1 MNPSTVTG
9 PSTASPDEAG
19 GGIDPSAATTG
30 AARGRPPSPPAPPP
44 PPARLARWHA
54 WARAQPWL
62 HRFTLANRLLLAM
75 AFFPTGLVKA
85 TGQRF
90 TTLPVDNPVGFF
102 FEAMYQTGP
111 YWHFIGFA
119 QIAASV
125 LLLIP
130 ATATVGAL
138 LFFPVILSIVLI
150 TWGVGFTGTVYV
162 TTAMLVAVVY
172 LLCWD
177 ADRVWAAAWHVF
189 GTRRSPALLAD
200 ATPIEHTGWILG
212 GTAGMGVFLI
222 TRGFLPRDLTPAL
235 LVAGAVAVILV
246 LAGWVAGASRRRG
259 ARRG

>member
-9 PSTASPDEAG
+9 SSTASPEEAG
-19 GGIDPSAATTG
+19 GGIDSIAATTG
-30 AARGRPPSPPAPPP
+30 TAPGPPLSPPTPPP

-90 TTLPVDNPVGFF
+90 TTLPVDDPVGFF

-111 YWHFIGFA
+111 YWHFIGLA

-130 ATATVGAL
+130 AMATVGAL

-177 ADRVWAAAWHVF
+177 ADRIWASAWHLL
-189 GTRRSPALLAD
+189 GTRRSPSLLTD
-200 ATPIEHTGWILG
+200 ATWIEHAGWILG
-212 GTAGMGVFLI
+212 GTTGMGVFLI
-222 TRGFLPRDLTPAL
+222 TRGFLPGELALTL
-235 LVAGAVAVILV
+235 LVAGAVAVVLV
-246 LAGWVAGASRRRG
+246 LAGWVVGASKKRG
-259 ARRG
+259 APRS